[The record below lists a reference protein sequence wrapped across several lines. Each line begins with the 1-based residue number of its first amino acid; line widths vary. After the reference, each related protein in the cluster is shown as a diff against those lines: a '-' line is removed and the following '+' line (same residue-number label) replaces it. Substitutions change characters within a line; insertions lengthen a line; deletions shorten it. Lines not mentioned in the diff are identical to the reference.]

1 MTRFKE
7 SFLSNGG
14 ASSLQKLGP
23 FILNFVLYILGLIV
37 ELERNASSSNK
48 LIDDMKKKHKIT
60 DREDKNQK
68 LIAKLEKKNQ
78 TLDNQN
84 KSLENELEEMNQS
97 LIAELERNEK
107 ISSNLKEVKQLQND
121 LFQISAKNGQTEVFQ
136 RIFVNQEIKNPKD
149 QNGVTLLHQAAEN
162 GYESIC
168 QLIVDNTEESN
179 PKDIIGKTKYLF
191 LNYKLITF

>member
-1 MTRFKE
+1 LPKNDHVKRILFFFIERSVELTKI
-7 SFLSNGG
+7 
-14 ASSLQKLGP
+14 GP
-23 FILNFVLYILGLIV
+23 FFTNFCFVILGLIV

-60 DREDKNQK
+60 DPEDKNQK

-78 TLDNQN
+78 NLDNQN
-84 KSLENELEEMNQS
+84 KSLENELEEMNLS

-107 ISSNLKEVKQLQND
+107 ITSNLKEVKQLQND
-121 LFQISAKNGQTEVFQ
+121 LFQISVKKGQTEVFQ

-168 QLIVDNTEESN
+168 QLIVDNTEDSN
-179 PKDIIGKTKYLF
+179 PKDIIGKIKS
-191 LNYKLITF
+191 

>member
-1 MTRFKE
+1 
-7 SFLSNGG
+7 
-14 ASSLQKLGP
+14 
-23 FILNFVLYILGLIV
+23 
-37 ELERNASSSNK
+37 
-48 LIDDMKKKHKIT
+48 MKKKHKIT

-78 TLDNQN
+78 NLDNQN

-107 ISSNLKEVKQLQND
+107 VTSNLKEVKQLQID
-121 LFQISAKNGQTEVFQ
+121 LFQISAKKGQTEVFQ
-136 RIFVNQEIKNPKD
+136 RIFVNQENKNPKD

-168 QLIVDNTEESN
+168 QLIVDNVEESN
-179 PKDIIGKTKYLF
+179 PKDIIGKIMYLF
-191 LNYKLITF
+191 LNYIIITERN